1 MKRVFITA
9 SGTETGKTFVTAL
22 LVRQFR
28 ACGMAVRALKPVI
41 SGFSQAS
48 LSESDTKLLL
58 DAMSMPVTAQNM
70 DLVSPWRFAAPLAP
84 SMAARLEGRSLD
96 LPEVVA
102 FCRQAGRG
110 AEEFLLIEG
119 VGGVM
124 APLNDTHTV
133 RDWIKALEIPA
144 LLVGASY
151 LGGISHTL
159 TALEAL
165 RASDISVAGIV
176 VSESA
181 GSSVPLDD
189 TVADIARFSHGVRVR
204 ALPRI
209 LDIGQAPD
217 ITYLV
222 NPTSKDTG

>member
-1 MKRVFITA
+1 MKRLFITA
-9 SGTETGKTFVTAL
+9 AGTEIGKTFVTAL

-28 ACGMAVRALKPVI
+28 ARGMTVRALKPVI

-48 LSESDTKLLL
+48 LPESDTKLLL

-84 SMAARLEGRSLD
+84 SMAARLEGRTLD
-96 LPEVVA
+96 LLELVA
-102 FCRQAGRG
+102 FCRQAGQG

-133 RDWIKALEIPA
+133 RDWIKRLEIPA

-165 RASDISVAGIV
+165 RGSGIAVAGIV

-181 GSSVPLDD
+181 DSSVPLDD
-189 TVADIARFSHGVRVR
+189 TVADIVRFSHGVRVR

-222 NPTSKDTG
+222 NQTPKDTG